1 MINMHR
7 QQMNSSILKNL
18 CHVKQE
24 TLMKKK
30 KLNINLIQH
39 LWFDLDQERIDQIQ
53 PLSIEYLWKQLGYK
67 KNVSNNESMED
78 MK

>member
-24 TLMKKK
+24 TLMNKK

-39 LWFDLDQERIDQIQ
+39 LWFDLDQERIDQI
-53 PLSIEYLWKQLGYK
+53 
-67 KNVSNNESMED
+67 
-78 MK
+78 